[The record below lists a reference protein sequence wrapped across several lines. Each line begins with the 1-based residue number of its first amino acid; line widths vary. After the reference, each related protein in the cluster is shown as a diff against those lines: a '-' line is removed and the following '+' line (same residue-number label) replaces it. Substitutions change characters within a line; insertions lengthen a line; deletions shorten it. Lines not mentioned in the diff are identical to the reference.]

1 MRNSIDR
8 AALNWLLETTAL
20 RSCARG
26 IPIGRLSVSAILGLA
41 AAGGVMAPKP
51 ASAQFACASDATG
64 EWTTAGT
71 WSSCNSTYPN
81 NGGGNTYDATV
92 SGSNNVTLIGTD
104 GAITIET
111 LALASNGSLFLQN
124 GASFTAS
131 SGNGLTI
138 AASSAFVQAGLYL
151 DTVNAQGG
159 STMTVGGTLTN
170 NAQVEIGNTNL
181 SSNDSVTTS
190 GLVNNGYV
198 QLEGSSTAQA
208 SLVVHAPATDPLTD
222 RDL

>member
-1 MRNSIDR
+1 MEMRNSIDQ
-8 AALNWLLETTAL
+8 AALNWLLGTTAL

-26 IPIGRLSVSAILGLA
+26 IPIGRLSASAILGLA

-64 EWTTAGT
+64 EWTAAGI

-92 SGSNNVTLIGTD
+92 SGSNTVTLTGTD
-104 GAITIET
+104 GAITIAT
-111 LALASNGSLFLQN
+111 LALASDGVLSLQN
-124 GASFTAS
+124 GASLTAT

-138 AASSAFVQAGLYL
+138 AASSPYVSAGLYV
-151 DTVNAQGG
+151 DTNYTTGG

-170 NAQVEIGNTNL
+170 NVQV
-181 SSNDSVTTS
+181 
-190 GLVNNGYV
+190 
-198 QLEGSSTAQA
+198 
-208 SLVVHAPATDPLTD
+208 
-222 RDL
+222 